1 MIRAL
6 FNVANGSFAD
16 VRGRTTLI
24 AKARWLLLFFISLYS
39 ACAALFYSISPQ
51 GLQISPIQMLA
62 IAGSFSAIL
71 GYNVL
76 YQFCYESIH
85 KRKYVDHFQI
95 LLDLLFVTILV
106 YCSGSAAS
114 WLWPL
119 YLLVTLEASILLQNR
134 REVWALGSV
143 GGLLY
148 GSLLLFGYLD
158 YIPYIS
164 MPFVDPE
171 LHREILYLLLNWLW
185 VCLLNTTVALAGAAL
200 MNVIRRE
207 RLAVEKSEAEKVAFL
222 DSANDLIF
230 RCDPAGKFLYI
241 NPAWQRTMGYSLPEL
256 ESMTMLDF
264 IDGDSKHRCIA
275 EFRKALSG
283 EATETMEGKLLASN
297 GTYVNVEGSFACTF
311 KRGKPDSL
319 WGICRDVTAR
329 KEAQEQL
336 HHMAHHDMLTDLP
349 NRLTF
354 ADRLSQAKALAKRQH
369 ELLAVLFLDLD
380 RFKLINDTLGHDI
393 GDMMLQETA
402 NRLQQCVREIDT
414 VARFGGD
421 EFAILLVSPGTRE
434 DVERI
439 ALKILKQLGQPM
451 VLDRNELFITTSI
464 GVSIY
469 PEDAIQGDALIK
481 KADIAMYQAKA
492 NGRNNYQFYHPAMDQ
507 HAQRRLDLETNL
519 RKALDNQEFDLH
531 YQPKVDATTGRI
543 TALEA
548 LLRWQHPVLGTIPP
562 VDFISL
568 AEESGLILPL
578 GEWVIREA
586 CRQSLQWQQEGIR
599 QVRIAVNVSG
609 FQLERKDFV
618 AQVKGILEEI
628 GITGEALEFEI
639 TETVIMQ
646 NPEFAV
652 KILNQLRDM
661 GIHISIDDFGTGYS
675 SLAHLKR
682 FSVNTLK
689 IDKSFIREVDLN
701 HTDAAIATA
710 IIAMGKSLNLSVIAE
725 GVETEGQRDF
735 LQKERCHEMQ
745 GYLFSRPLPAA
756 DVVKLLKKNIAGDE
770 NSTASGESQADP
782 QGDENRAHP
791 PLGPV
796 TEAVEP
802 LPDPALSQHQ
812 T

>member
-1 MIRAL
+1 MIRTL
-6 FNVANGSFAD
+6 FNAASGSFAD
-16 VRGRTTLI
+16 VRGRTSLI
-24 AKARWLLLFFISLYS
+24 AKARWLLLFFISLYTAS
-39 ACAALFYSISPQ
+39 AALLYAISPH
-51 GLQISPIQMLA
+51 GLMVSPFQMLV
-62 IAGSFSAIL
+62 IASSFSAIL
-71 GYNVL
+71 IYNVI

-85 KRKYVDHFQI
+85 QRKYVDHFQI

-134 REVWALGSV
+134 RDVWALGCV

-148 GSLLLFGYLD
+148 GGLLLLGHLD
-158 YIPYIS
+158 YLPYVS
-164 MPFVDPE
+164 MPFVDPN
-171 LHREILYLLLNWLW
+171 LHHESLYLLLNWLW
-185 VCLLNTTVALAGAAL
+185 ICLLNTTVAIAGATL

-207 RLAVEKSEAEKVAFL
+207 RLAVEQSEAEKVAFL
-222 DSANDLIF
+222 DSAHDLIF
-230 RCDPAGKFLYI
+230 RCNPAGKFLYI
-241 NPAWQRTMGYSLPEL
+241 NPAWQQTMGYSLTEL
-256 ESMTMLDF
+256 DNMTMLDF
-264 IDGDSKHRCIA
+264 IEGDTKHRCIA

-283 EATETMEGKLLASN
+283 EATETMEGKLLSSN
-297 GTYVNVEGSFACTF
+297 GTYVNVEGSFSCTF
-311 KRGKPDSL
+311 EQGRPESL

-354 ADRLSQAKALAKRQH
+354 SDRLTQAKALAKRQH
-369 ELLAVLFLDLD
+369 ELVAVLFLDLD

-393 GDMMLQETA
+393 GDMMLQEAA

-421 EFAILLVSPGTRE
+421 EFAILLVNPGSRE
-434 DVERI
+434 DIERI

-464 GVSIY
+464 GIATY
-469 PEDAIQGDALIK
+469 PNDAVQGDTLIK

-492 NGRNNYQFYHPAMDQ
+492 NGRNNYQFYHPDMDQ
-507 HAQRRLDLETNL
+507 HAQRRLDLENNL
-519 RKALDNQEFDLH
+519 RKALENQEFDLH
-531 YQPKVDATTGRI
+531 YQPKVDAQSGQI

-548 LLRWQHPVLGTIPP
+548 LLRWQHPVLGMIPP
-562 VDFISL
+562 ADFISL
-568 AEESGLILPL
+568 AEESGLIVPL
-578 GEWVIREA
+578 GEWVIRQA
-586 CRQSLQWQQEGIR
+586 CRQSLQWQQPGTQ

-618 AQVKGILEEI
+618 AQVREILAE
-628 GITGEALEFEI
+628 TGVAGAALEFEI

-701 HTDAAIATA
+701 NTDAAIATA
-710 IIAMGKSLNLSVIAE
+710 IIAMGKCLNLSVIAE

-735 LQKERCHEMQ
+735 LQKELCHEMQ
-745 GYLFSRPLPAA
+745 GYLFSKPLPAA
-756 DVVKLLKKNIAGDE
+756 EIFQLLQMNESGDNKLIA
-770 NSTASGESQADP
+770 TAKSQADAEP
-782 QGDENRAHP
+782 DENRPHSTFS
-791 PLGPV
+791 PV
-796 TEAVEP
+796 TETAEP
-802 LPDPALSQHQ
+802 LPNTSLGQNQ